1 MTNEETFG
9 RYQIKSKLGQGGMGS
24 VYHAYDPNFRRDVAL
39 KLLDKRLMH
48 DQKFR
53 QRFERE
59 ARAVAKID
67 HPGIV
72 PIYDFGEDEGALFL
86 VMPLMEGGTLTKKL
100 DQGPLTVDEATDIL
114 RQLAPALDMTHGLKM
129 VHRDMKP
136 DNILFDRYGKPRI
149 ADFGIVKSAEST
161 MTLTAGGIVGT
172 PAYMSPEQVSSK
184 ESIDGR
190 SDIYSLGIILFQMLT
205 GQRPFDADTPLA

>member
-39 KLLDKRLMH
+39 KLLDKRLLH

-86 VMPLMEGGTLTKKL
+86 VMPLMEGGTLTHKL
-100 DQGPLTVDEATDIL
+100 ANGPLSLDEATDIL

-136 DNILFDRYGKPRI
+136 DNILFDKYGKPHI

-161 MTLTAGGIVGT
+161 MTAGGSVL
-172 PAYMSPEQVSSK
+172 SV
-184 ESIDGR
+184 
-190 SDIYSLGIILFQMLT
+190 
-205 GQRPFDADTPLA
+205 

>member
-1 MTNEETFG
+1 
-9 RYQIKSKLGQGGMGS
+9 
-24 VYHAYDPNFRRDVAL
+24 
-39 KLLDKRLMH
+39 
-48 DQKFR
+48 
-53 QRFERE
+53 
-59 ARAVAKID
+59 
-67 HPGIV
+67 
-72 PIYDFGEDEGALFL
+72 IYDFGEDEGALFL
-86 VMPLMEGGTLTKKL
+86 VMPLMEGGTLTHKL
-100 DQGPLTVDEATDIL
+100 ANGPLSLDEATDIL

-136 DNILFDRYGKPRI
+136 DNILFDKYGKPHI

-184 ESIDGR
+184 DTIDGR

-205 GQRPFDADTPLA
+205 GQRPFDADTPLALALKHVMEQPPSILDLKPELPVGCESILRKALHKEP